1 MSGVVW
7 TTIAPLV
14 GVLLGGF
21 MSMLAQRSAG
31 RALERGEARRSAREL
46 AEARR
51 SERLTHLIEFL
62 SAVQEAER
70 VAVDRYHHNLADEQ
84 WQGRARQILD
94 RVWVTQKTIHVLCAS
109 EVSEAARSLAFVVQE
124 LIRKGPEDPGE
135 PQDEKVWAYIHPS
148 RQAFLDLVRDQ
159 LS

>member
-1 MSGVVW
+1 MW
-7 TTIAPLV
+7 TTLAPLI
-14 GVLLGGF
+14 GVLLGGL

-31 RALERGEARRSAREL
+31 RALERGEARRSVREL

-51 SERLTHLIEFL
+51 NERLTHLIAFL

-70 VAVDRYHHNLADEQ
+70 VAVDRYQHNLADEQ
-84 WQGRARQILD
+84 WQARARQVLD

-109 EVSEAARSLAFVVQE
+109 EVSEAARSLAWAVQE
-124 LIRKGPEDPGE
+124 VIRKGPEDSGE
-135 PQDEKVWAYIHPS
+135 PQDEKVWAHIHPS

>member
-1 MSGVVW
+1 MDLVW
-7 TTIAPLV
+7 TTLAPLV

-31 RALERGEARRSAREL
+31 RALERGEARRSVREL

-51 SERLTHLIEFL
+51 NERLTHLIEFL

-84 WQGRARQILD
+84 WQARSRQVLD
-94 RVWVTQKTIHVLCAS
+94 RVWVTQKTIHMLCAS
-109 EVSEAARSLAFVVQE
+109 EVSEAARSLAFAVQE
-124 LIRKGPEDPGE
+124 VIREGPEDPGE
-135 PQDEKVWAYIHPS
+135 PQDEKVWVHIHPS
-148 RQAFLDLVRDQ
+148 RKAFLDLVRGQ

>member
-1 MSGVVW
+1 MW
-7 TTIAPLV
+7 TTLAPLI
-14 GVLLGGF
+14 GVLLGGL

-31 RALERGEARRSAREL
+31 RALERGEARRNVREL

-51 SERLTHLIEFL
+51 NERLTHLIEFL

-84 WQGRARQILD
+84 WMARARQVLD
-94 RVWVTQKTIHVLCAS
+94 RVWVMQKTIHVLCTS
-109 EVSEAARSLAFVVQE
+109 EVSEAARSLAWAVQE

-135 PQDEKVWAYIHPS
+135 PQDEKVWAHIHPS

>member
-1 MSGVVW
+1 
-7 TTIAPLV
+7 
-14 GVLLGGF
+14 

-31 RALERGEARRSAREL
+31 RALERGEARRSVRER

-51 SERLTHLIEFL
+51 NERLTHLIAFL

-84 WQGRARQILD
+84 WQARASQVLD

-109 EVSEAARSLAFVVQE
+109 EVSEAARSLAWAVQE
-124 LIRKGPEDPGE
+124 VIRKGPEDPGE
-135 PQDEKVWAYIHPS
+135 PQDEKVWAHIHPS

>member
-1 MSGVVW
+1 MW
-7 TTIAPLV
+7 TTLAPLI
-14 GVLLGGF
+14 GVLLGGL

-31 RALERGEARRSAREL
+31 RALERGEARRNVREL

-51 SERLTHLIEFL
+51 NERLTHLIEFL

-84 WQGRARQILD
+84 WTARARQVLD
-94 RVWVTQKTIHVLCAS
+94 RVWVMQKTIHVLCTS
-109 EVSEAARSLAFVVQE
+109 EVGEAARSLAWAVQE
-124 LIRKGPEDPGE
+124 VIRKGPEDPGE
-135 PQDEKVWAYIHPS
+135 PQDEKVWAHIHPS